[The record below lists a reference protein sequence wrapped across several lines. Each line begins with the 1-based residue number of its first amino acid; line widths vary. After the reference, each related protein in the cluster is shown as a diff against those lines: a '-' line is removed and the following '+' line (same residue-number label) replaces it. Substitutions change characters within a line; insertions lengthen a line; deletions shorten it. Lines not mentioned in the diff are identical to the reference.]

1 VQSKQSNS
9 LQPAQIEAIYRE
21 AAVRGTFG
29 EYCILVDKRY
39 SMQWFHAEIARQLEQ
54 GYERLLRGENVRLM
68 IFMPPRHGKS
78 DTATQKFPSWV
89 LGKQPTWHVMVSS
102 YSDELATDFG
112 RLTRTIMQTD
122 EYSAMFDTKL
132 RSDATAK
139 GKWITEDGGS
149 YTAVGVGGALTG
161 RGFKIGIIDD
171 PFKNREEADS
181 PVTRESRYN
190 WYRSTFYTRQEG
202 ASMIVFILTRW
213 HEDDLAG
220 RVLRDSEIARINGEP
235 YDNWD
240 IISYKALAT
249 ENDDHRQEGEAL
261 WPAKFNVEKLL
272 TMRTTMGGYEFS
284 ALYQQTPIDEE
295 NRKFKQAWFR
305 YKPFEEVDIATT
317 HNLMT
322 IDPRGK
328 DDIKEGKD
336 FVGITVNFIENAR
349 SDYPIWQFMSYR
361 EKLSATGMIDLMF
374 TNWQRYHLKAIG
386 LEDNQF
392 TQGLLP
398 LIREEMRKRGVYMVI
413 TLLKTG
419 GTQKELRIETLVPRY
434 ENGGIVHLTYG
445 GHNQCAELEDEL
457 KLFPKAAN
465 DDASDSAAYQNK
477 MPTVAGHSEAGV
489 VASVPPSERLPQQF
503 SLENGMTKGSGINIR
518 KAIRESQEDY

>member
-1 VQSKQSNS
+1 
-9 LQPAQIEAIYRE
+9 
-21 AAVRGTFG
+21 
-29 EYCILVDKRY
+29 
-39 SMQWFHAEIARQLEQ
+39 
-54 GYERLLRGENVRLM
+54 
-68 IFMPPRHGKS
+68 
-78 DTATQKFPSWV
+78 
-89 LGKQPTWHVMVSS
+89 
-102 YSDELATDFG
+102 
-112 RLTRTIMQTD
+112 
-122 EYSAMFDTKL
+122 
-132 RSDATAK
+132 
-139 GKWITEDGGS
+139 
-149 YTAVGVGGALTG
+149 
-161 RGFKIGIIDD
+161 
-171 PFKNREEADS
+171 
-181 PVTRESRYN
+181 
-190 WYRSTFYTRQEG
+190 
-202 ASMIVFILTRW
+202 
-213 HEDDLAG
+213 
-220 RVLRDSEIARINGEP
+220 
-235 YDNWD
+235 
-240 IISYKALAT
+240 
-249 ENDDHRQEGEAL
+249 
-261 WPAKFNVEKLL
+261 
-272 TMRTTMGGYEFS
+272 MRTTMGGYEFS